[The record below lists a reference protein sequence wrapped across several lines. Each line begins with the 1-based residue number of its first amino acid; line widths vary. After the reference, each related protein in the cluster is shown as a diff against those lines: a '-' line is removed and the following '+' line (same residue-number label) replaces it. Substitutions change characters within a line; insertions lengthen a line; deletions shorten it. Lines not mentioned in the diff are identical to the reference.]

1 QVLLRESQIISESKD
16 KQIAELKK
24 MSEHGADSLRN
35 EWEKKVRQTA
45 AAEMELEK
53 FELQKKHSDNI
64 QELLEDTNVRVA
76 KMEAEY
82 NSRSQATEQI
92 LSELTTRVKQQTAE
106 MEKAQVLQQK
116 VAQEKAQLEIQ
127 VASLSAE
134 LQEASRR
141 NTILQKEK
149 EQQREQHEQT
159 VQKLLAK
166 HELDVSHLH
175 QEHALSAAKV
185 LTNLRHRK
193 QQMTLPP
200 ASFSPCS
207 PLQASEVM
215 KDFESVVAQL
225 KQQLLESELQR
236 QHQTR
241 DLETK
246 FQQEREELRIS
257 CEKKVLAVS
266 YEAEREKN
274 EAKIKTAKL
283 EDTIR

>member
-1 QVLLRESQIISESKD
+1 MAPLTKPLLGSSLWPHWLFLCDCVS
-16 KQIAELKK
+16 
-24 MSEHGADSLRN
+24 GADPERADD
-35 EWEKKVRQTA
+35 EGETADGGDGEGPGA
-45 AAEMELEK
+45 AAESGAGE
-53 FELQKKHSDNI
+53 SPVR
-64 QELLEDTNVRVA
+64 DTGGI
-76 KMEAEY
+76 
-82 NSRSQATEQI
+82 SQRRAAGGQQTVC
-92 LSELTTRVKQQTAE
+92 VKQPKERRLPDPRGTHGFLLLT
-106 MEKAQVLQQK
+106 V
-116 VAQEKAQLEIQ
+116 
-127 VASLSAE
+127 S
-134 LQEASRR
+134 R

-200 ASFSPCS
+200 ASFSRCS

-241 DLETK
+241 
-246 FQQEREELRIS
+246 
-257 CEKKVLAVS
+257 VGVGP
-266 YEAEREKN
+266 
-274 EAKIKTAKL
+274 
-283 EDTIR
+283 